1 MLSYNFDEKAND
13 VINYAFSEAR
23 DLGHR
28 FVGTEHLLL
37 GLSHIKGSKITET
50 FTYYRVTTKDIRLE
64 LIKLIGNSSTID
76 GIEDYTYRA
85 KECLKRSFD
94 YAIASNNAEIMPEHI
109 FMSILADKQSIGYK
123 VLTKLSLDLVKLS
136 SEYATEPLNEKHLIK
151 GDSPTARTVKLLDF
165 DQDYSEKEEKILSI
179 VGRDLTEWVKDAPY
193 EEIVGREGEIDR
205 MIQILTRRKKNNP
218 CLIGEPGVGK
228 TAIVTGLARRIIEK
242 NVPESL
248 KATKIIEINIG
259 ALVSGTM
266 YRGQFESRMKEIID
280 ALKETPGKYIA
291 FFDEIQNLVGAGATG
306 DKSMDAFSMLKPY
319 LAEGSI
325 QIIGA
330 TTYQDYR
337 KFIEPDQ
344 AVSRRLMLIDVDEP
358 TEEETESILNKIKV
372 HYEVHHHVV
381 ITPKA
386 VKSAID
392 LSMRYLPERK
402 LPDKAIDIIDEACS
416 RKRSDNLKMIEIVEE
431 LKYRLAELKLEKETL
446 ILAMKFDEAAK
457 IQKEEKRI
465 LTHIEKNDSAHALMT
480 AQKLVVDQSDIERII
495 SDWAKVPVNQL
506 STQDK
511 KRLADI
517 EHTLEERIFGQS
529 QAIQSIS
536 KALKRFRLGIKEPQR
551 PMGSFLFVGPT
562 GVGKTELA
570 KAIAEI
576 YFGSERHLIK
586 IDMSEYMEKH
596 TLSKLIGSPP
606 GYEGTKE
613 GGYLTN
619 EVSKMPYA
627 LVVFD
632 EIEKA
637 HYDVINVLLQIMDE
651 GILTDG
657 RGKRV
662 SFKNTLIVMTSN
674 LGSDTQFEKKMGFSF
689 DSANVQEA
697 VKIREACKA
706 YFKPEFINRIDEI
719 IVFNKLEK
727 DALAQIVASELKKLE
742 KLLSE
747 KDISMTY
754 DEAIVHFI
762 VEKGFDAQYG
772 ARPIRRAIDTWV
784 KDLIAQYFIE
794 CDEDVLNVHLEIEN
808 DEIRINEVEYGK
820 N

>member
-1 MLSYNFDEKAND
+1 MQSYNFDEKAND

-37 GLSHIKGSKITET
+37 GLSHIKGSKIAET
-50 FTYYRVTTKDIRLE
+50 FTYYRVSTNDIRME
-64 LIKLIGNSSTID
+64 LIKLIGNPSIIE

-85 KECLKRSFD
+85 KECLKRSYE
-94 YAIASNNAEIMPEHI
+94 YAMASNNAEIIPEHI
-109 FMSILADKQSIGYK
+109 FMSILADKESIGYK
-123 VLTKLSLDLVKLS
+123 VLTKLSLDLAKLTLD
-136 SEYATEPLNEKHLIK
+136 YAMDPLNEKHLIK
-151 GDSPTARTVKLLDF
+151 GDSPYAKSVKLLDF
-165 DQDYSEKEEKILSI
+165 DQDYSEKEDKILSI
-179 VGRDLTEWVKDAPY
+179 VGRDLTEWVKDTPF
-193 EEIVGREGEIDR
+193 EEIVGRENEIDR
-205 MIQILTRRKKNNP
+205 MIQILNRKKKNNP

-228 TAIVTGLARRIIEK
+228 TAIVTGLAKRIIEK
-242 NVPESL
+242 NVPERL
-248 KATKIIEINIG
+248 KSTRVIEINIG

-280 ALKETPGKYIA
+280 ALTETPGKYIA
-291 FFDEIQNLVGAGATG
+291 FFDEIHNLVGAGATG
-306 DKSMDAFSMLKPY
+306 EKSMDAFSMLKPY

-344 AVSRRLMLIDVDEP
+344 AVSRRLMLIDIEEP
-358 TEEETESILNKIKV
+358 TDLETEKMLNKIKIN
-372 HYEVHHHVV
+372 YEMHHHVV

-392 LSMRYLPERK
+392 LSIRYLPERK

-416 RKRSDNLKMIEIVEE
+416 RKRSENLRVIEVVEE
-431 LKYRLAELKLEKETL
+431 LKYRLAALKLEKESR

-465 LTHIEKNDSAHALMT
+465 LTHIERNDRAHAILT
-480 AQKLVVDQSDIERII
+480 AQKLIVDQSDVERVI
-495 SDWAKVPVNQL
+495 SDWAKVPVTQL

-511 KRLADI
+511 KRLANI
-517 EHTLEERIFGQS
+517 ENALTSRIYGQK
-529 QAIQSIS
+529 QAIESIS
-536 KALKRFRLGIKEPQR
+536 KALKRFRLGIKEPHR

-570 KAIAEI
+570 KVVSEL
-576 YFGSERHLIK
+576 YFGSDRHLIK

-613 GGYLTN
+613 GGFLTN

-637 HYDVINVLLQIMDE
+637 HYDVINVLLQVMDE
-651 GILTDG
+651 GVLTDG
-657 RGKRV
+657 RGKTV

-674 LGSDTQFEKKMGFSF
+674 LGSDENFEKKMGFTMTHTN
-689 DSANVQEA
+689 DQNAL
-697 VKIREACKA
+697 KIRDACKT

-719 IVFNKLEK
+719 IVFNKLAK
-727 DALAQIVASELKKLE
+727 DDLAQIVKLELIKLE
-742 KLLSE
+742 KLLMD
-747 KDISMTY
+747 KAINMTY
-754 DEAIVHFI
+754 DESIINFI
-762 VEKGFDAQYG
+762 VDKGYDEHYG
-772 ARPIRRAIDTWV
+772 ARPIKRAIDIWV
-784 KDLIAQYFIE
+784 KDVIAQYFIE
-794 CDEDVLNVHLEIEN
+794 SDDEGLNVHLDVIN
-808 DEIRINEVEYGK
+808 DEIHINEVPNGK